1 MGRYPP
7 GPRDRAF
14 GLRLARQ
21 MRRNPLE
28 ILPKWGQ
35 YYGDLTHLRV
45 AWLHVYLV
53 NHPDLIREVLI
64 TQRAHFRKLPRQTR
78 ILRTVDGNGL
88 VVSEGALWLRQRRL
102 LQPLFYRRR
111 LEPYG
116 QVIVHFTQRM
126 LDRWQSTTEV
136 DMADEMTHLTLAIIA
151 HILFGVDL
159 SADAPRFAE
168 AVQVL
173 STELEREFVAPVV
186 WPDWMA
192 LPSKRR
198 KRAALNVVDELIRGL
213 IRQRVDA
220 GHDASDVLSMLLA
233 AVDAEGDGSEM
244 TEKQVRDEAMTLF
257 NAGHDTTASALMWT
271 WSLLATYPQV
281 EARTRDEVRTVLGD
295 RVATSADVNK
305 LPYLTMVIKE
315 ALRLYP
321 PTVALL
327 GRQATW
333 AVELGRHH
341 LAKGS
346 WVYLMPYVT
355 QRDPRF
361 FPDPELFDPE
371 RFSPGRIEQIPSHAF
386 FPFGAGPHVCIGQQ
400 LAMQEMALVIATVI
414 RQVQLSLVSPPDA
427 IEPEL
432 RLSIRPKGGL
442 PMRWCPVG

>member
-1 MGRYPP
+1 
-7 GPRDRAF
+7 
-14 GLRLARQ
+14 
-21 MRRNPLE
+21 
-28 ILPKWGQ
+28 
-35 YYGDLTHLRV
+35 
-45 AWLHVYLV
+45 
-53 NHPDLIREVLI
+53 
-64 TQRAHFRKLPRQTR
+64 
-78 ILRTVDGNGL
+78 
-88 VVSEGALWLRQRRL
+88 
-102 LQPLFYRRR
+102 
-111 LEPYG
+111 
-116 QVIVHFTQRM
+116 
-126 LDRWQSTTEV
+126 
-136 DMADEMTHLTLAIIA
+136 
-151 HILFGVDL
+151 
-159 SADAPRFAE
+159 
-168 AVQVL
+168 
-173 STELEREFVAPVV
+173 
-186 WPDWMA
+186 MA

-220 GHDASDVLSMLLA
+220 GHDAGDVLSMLLA

-271 WSLLATYPQV
+271 WSLLATHPQV

-432 RLSIRPKGGL
+432 RLSIRPKGCERYAKSGGN
-442 PMRWCPVG
+442 R